1 VDGVLNMLSALTL
14 RAGDGLRRMQS
25 GRAQDY
31 VYGVAFGVLILIVWA
46 QLWR

>member
-1 VDGVLNMLSALTL
+1 MDGVLNVLSALTL
-14 RAGDGLRRMQS
+14 RAGSGLRGIQS

-31 VYGVAFGVLILIVWA
+31 VYGVAFGVLLLIVWA